1 MNNTWIALQVF
12 IEVILLLYG
21 LWALFT
27 FIVYVRVDLPE
38 KRRKRTIAG
47 LYKIR
52 MKKEME
58 EARNEQRTDKDE

>member
-58 EARNEQRTDKDE
+58 EAENGEKEE

>member
-12 IEVILLLYG
+12 IEVCLLLYG

-47 LYKIR
+47 LYRIR

-58 EARNEQRTDKDE
+58 EAENGEKEE

>member
-52 MKKEME
+52 MNKEME
-58 EARNEQRTDKDE
+58 EAENGEKEE

>member
-1 MNNTWIALQVF
+1 MDTTLYALQVY
-12 IEVILLLYG
+12 IEICLLLYG
-21 LWALFT
+21 LWALFS
-27 FIVYVRVDLPE
+27 FIFYVRVDLPE

-58 EARNEQRTDKDE
+58 EKENEEK